1 MSHERK
7 FLMANESEAPP
18 FVVPKRIPALGW
30 TVNRAHPESGRFSRA
45 IFITYAVGGAIAAG
59 VAAALWLSR

>member
-1 MSHERK
+1 
-7 FLMANESEAPP
+7 MANESEAPP

-45 IFITYAVGGAIAAG
+45 IFITYAVVGGAIAAG
-59 VAAALWLSR
+59 VAAALLLSR